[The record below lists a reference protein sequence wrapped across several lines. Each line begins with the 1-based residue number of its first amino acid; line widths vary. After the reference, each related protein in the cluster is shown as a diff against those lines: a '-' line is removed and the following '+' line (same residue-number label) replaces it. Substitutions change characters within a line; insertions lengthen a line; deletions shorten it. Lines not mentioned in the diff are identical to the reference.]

1 MNIVIVDRGNKIPVS
16 KYGGTERVIWGLGY
30 ELNKMGHAVTYI
42 VPAGSSCT
50 FAAVL
55 TYDPS
60 VELETLIPKNTDIV
74 HFNFPPAKEISL
86 PHLITLHGNMNKGD
100 KSSLNS
106 VFVSKN
112 HAERNNSDVYV
123 HNGLLWEDYPKI
135 NLNKEKKY
143 FHFLGKASWKIKN
156 LSGAA
161 QIAIK
166 SNNKLQVIGGDK
178 WKWYNFK
185 RKPFYTLNPNISYCG
200 LVDNSQK
207 IEIMQHSKGLL
218 FPVKWHEPFGL
229 AIIESLYAG
238 CPVFGPN
245 KGSLPEIINNNVG
258 FLSDDINSL
267 VEAAKTKTFNPEV
280 CHDYAVK
287 NFNSKLMTENYL
299 RLYKKI
305 LSGKTL
311 NKKAPYAN

>member
-1 MNIVIVDRGNKIPVS
+1 MKIAIIDNGGKIPAQ

-30 ELNKMGHAVTYI
+30 ELSKIGHKVTFI
-42 VPAGSSCT
+42 VADGSTCD
-50 FAAVL
+50 FGKIIV
-55 TYDPS
+55 YNPKVD
-60 VELETLIPKNTDIV
+60 LEELIPKDTDIV
-74 HFNFPPAKEISL
+74 HLNFPIEKEISF
-86 PHLITLHGNMNKGD
+86 PHLITFHGNMKKGD
-100 KSSLNS
+100 VLPLNS

-135 NLNKEKKY
+135 DLNKEKKY

-161 QIAIK
+161 QIAVK
-166 SNNKLQVIGGDK
+166 SNNKLKVIGGYK
-178 WKWYNFK
+178 WKWHNFK
-185 RKPFYTLNPNISYCG
+185 RKPYYTLNPKVSYCG
-200 LVDNSQK
+200 LVDDFEK
-207 IEIMQHSKGLL
+207 VEIMQHSKGLL

-238 CPVFGPN
+238 CPIFGTN
-245 KGSLPEIINNNVG
+245 NGSLPEIINKNVG
-258 FLSDDINSL
+258 FLSDDMNSI
-267 VEAAKTKTFNPEV
+267 VEAAKTKTFNPEI
-280 CHDYAVK
+280 CHNYALK
-287 NFNSKLMTENYL
+287 NFNSKVMTENYL
-299 RLYKKI
+299 KLYEKI